1 MSEKHSRITASC
13 VALLWV
19 VTFARVAAFPAAA
32 QTIWPPILTEDAAM
46 TDCPQQP
53 GAPAVILYR
62 EELTDVESRTTSVFK
77 RLKILTPAGRDRSN
91 IEIQFIEGYSKITGI
106 EARVVPAQG
115 PERKF
120 DGQIFEK
127 TIVRYGK
134 LRLAVIAF
142 ALPDVE
148 VGSIIDYRYK
158 VEFGRSSSS
167 AKALDEI
174 LSGLSG
180 REDRPEE
187 GGVKEA
193 KDWRALSIG
202 TWRVQEDLFTK
213 KVKFSFENNQSLIAL
228 ILSGAWR
235 IGWAS
240 VGIKGI
246 GPKIGLGKAELEM
259 SDIPAFKA
267 EEFAIPEDMLRMSVD
282 LFYLSTQIAD
292 GQDFWKLESAD
303 WQKGV
308 EKFIGKH
315 GKLTATVREII
326 GDATEPLEQLKRIY
340 AHVQG
345 LRNLSYEKDL
355 TRAQRKEQKIRDNS
369 NVSDVLE
376 RGYGLRSDI
385 TRTFVALALA
395 AGFTAEVVR
404 VTARDNKLFRKE
416 FLSFYDQLD
425 SEAVLVHIGERTMAL
440 DPATPLC
447 PFGLLHWSRT
457 NSMALRASDDPPA
470 FFTTPMS
477 APDMALTQREIV
489 LSLDLQGGL
498 AGTVKTTYRG
508 QEALVRRLVYLHE
521 DDTTRA
527 EALEKEI
534 TDILPMGGAATLTK
548 AENFDSNDPDLIT
561 YHDISVPGF
570 ATVAGDK
577 MLMPVAPL
585 LGAARYPFRTTER
598 GNSICFPYPFRDFDD
613 IVISLPE
620 GLKLEVRPASRKDQN
635 DFSAFSLACAEEG
648 LGKIHIQRDLIIK
661 KSFYPVEHYK
671 DIKALFD
678 SARAIDEEQ
687 IILTKIPK

>member
-13 VALLWV
+13 VALLGV

-127 TIVRYGK
+127 TIVRLGK

-142 ALPDVE
+142 ALPDVD

-213 KVKFSFENNQSLIAL
+213 KVKFSFANNQSLIAL

-240 VGIKGI
+240 VGIKGM

-267 EEFAIPEDMLRMSVD
+267 EEFTIPEDMLRMSVD
-282 LFYLSTQIAD
+282 LFYISTQIAD

-308 EKFIGKH
+308 EKFIGKP

-326 GDATEPLEQLKRIY
+326 GDATEPLDQLKRIY
-340 AHVQG
+340 ANVQG

-355 TRAQRKEQKIRDNS
+355 TRARRKEQKIRDNS

-425 SEAVLVHIGERTMAL
+425 SEAVLVHVGERTMAL

-457 NSMALRASDDPPA
+457 NSTALRVSDNPPA
-470 FFTTPMS
+470 FFTMPMS

-508 QEALVRRLVYLHE
+508 QEALLRRLVYLHE
-521 DDTTRA
+521 DDATRA
-527 EALEKEI
+527 EALEKEV
-534 TDILPMGGAATLTK
+534 TDILPMGASATLTK
-548 AENFDSNDPDLIT
+548 AENFDSHDPDLIT

-577 MLMPVAPL
+577 MLMPVSPL

-598 GNSICFPYPFRDFDD
+598 ANSICLPYPFRDFDD

-620 GLKLEVRPASRKDQN
+620 GLTPEVRPASRKDQN

-648 LGKIHIQRDLIIK
+648 PGKIHIQRDLIIK
-661 KSFYPVEHYK
+661 KSFYPVEQYK
-671 DIKALFD
+671 NLKALFD

-687 IILTKIPK
+687 IVLTKVKK